1 LDAGGAAVRSSRN
14 RCLLF
19 LLIAFS
25 TLPLSAHVGGKDI
38 FEQLQAGPY
47 KLYITIRPPIVI
59 PGVAAIEVRTIG
71 TPVEGIDATPVPIT
85 GEASKHPPTS
95 DTLVRSKADPNFYT
109 ATIWLMAQGSWEVK
123 LRVHG
128 NGGQNTVAV
137 PVPASAITTLKM
149 QRGVAILLTTL
160 GAFLVAGLAGIVGAS
175 VRESRL
181 APDAIPTPTLRSRA
195 VLATVLSLGL
205 IGLLLWRADLWW
217 NVEAAAASMKLY
229 RPLTMQPV
237 LRGDSLQLKVGVPV
251 NGGPAQSNRDFIP
264 DHGKMMH
271 LYAIREPQMDAVF
284 HLHPTLVGSEFD
296 LQLPKMPS
304 GRYTLY
310 GDVVHANGFPETLVT
325 RLDVP
330 ADLPGMPLAA
340 DDAEGEPAALSQGLL
355 GNRYRLPDGYTM
367 VWDAPPS
374 LVANTAYSLHFRL
387 LDPNGADPTDMQLYL
402 GMTGHAAF
410 VKADDTAFAHVHPD
424 GSAAMASM
432 MLANGDSGTS
442 MAGMN
447 MPGMEPVSNAV
458 DFPYGFPS
466 AGGYRVFVQM
476 KHGATVETGVFDT
489 NVR

>member
-1 LDAGGAAVRSSRN
+1 VRYARN
-14 RCLLF
+14 RWLLL

-25 TLPLSAHVGGKDI
+25 TLTSSAHVGGKDI
-38 FEQLQAGPY
+38 FEELQAGPY

-59 PGVAAIEVRTIG
+59 PGVAAIEVRSIG
-71 TPVEGIDATPVPIT
+71 APVEGIDAAPVPMT
-85 GEASKHPPTS
+85 GEASKHPPRP
-95 DTLVRSKADPNFYT
+95 DTLVRSKADPSFYT
-109 ATIWLMAQGSWEVK
+109 ASLWLMARGSWEVK
-123 LRVHG
+123 LRVYG
-128 NGGQNTVAV
+128 SSGQSTVAV

-149 QRGVAILLTTL
+149 QRGVASVLIAL

-181 APDAIPTPTLRSRA
+181 APGLSPTPNLRRRA
-195 VLATVLSLGL
+195 ALASVLSLGL
-205 IGLLLWRADLWW
+205 IGFLLWRADLWW

-237 LRGDSLQLKVGVPV
+237 LHGDLLQLKVGVPV
-251 NGGPAQSNRDFIP
+251 NGAPGQSNRDFIP

-284 HLHPTLVGSEFD
+284 HLHPTLAGSEFD
-296 LQLPKMPS
+296 LRLPKMPP

-325 RLDVP
+325 RVDVP
-330 ADLPGMPLAA
+330 ADLPGRPLAT
-340 DDAEGEPAALSQGLL
+340 DDAEGEPAPLSQGLL

-374 LVANTAYSLHFRL
+374 LVANTAYSLRFRL
-387 LDPNGADPTDMQLYL
+387 LNPKGGDATDMQLYL

-410 VKADDTAFAHVHPD
+410 VKVDGTAFAHVHPE

-432 MLANGDSGTS
+432 MLANGDSDTS

-447 MPGMEPVSNAV
+447 MPGMEAVSNVV

-466 AGGYRVFVQM
+466 AGRYRVFVQM

-489 NVR
+489 TVR

>member
-1 LDAGGAAVRSSRN
+1 
-14 RCLLF
+14 
-19 LLIAFS
+19 
-25 TLPLSAHVGGKDI
+25 LSAHVGSKDI
-38 FEQLQAGPY
+38 FEELQAGPY

-71 TPVEGIDATPVPIT
+71 TPVEVIDATPVPMT

-95 DTLVRSKADPNFYT
+95 DRLVRSKADPSFYT
-109 ATIWLMAQGSWEVK
+109 ATIWLMARGSWEVK

-128 NGGQNTVAV
+128 SRGQDTVAV
-137 PVPASAITTLKM
+137 PVPASAITTLTM
-149 QRGVAILLTTL
+149 QRGVAIVLIAL

-181 APDAIPTPTLRSRA
+181 APDASPTPTLRRRA
-195 VLATVLSLGL
+195 ALATVLSLGL
-205 IGLLLWRADLWW
+205 IGFLLWRADLWW
-217 NVEAAAASMKLY
+217 NVEAAAASLKLY

-237 LRGDSLQLKVGVPV
+237 LHGDSLQLKVGALANSEGAPT
-251 NGGPAQSNRDFIP
+251 QSNRDFIP

-296 LQLPKMPS
+296 LQLPKMPP

-330 ADLPGMPLAA
+330 VDFPGMPLAT
-340 DDAEGEPAALSQGLL
+340 DDAEGEPPPLSQGLL
-355 GNRYRLPDGYTM
+355 GKRYRLPDGYTM
-367 VWDAPPS
+367 VWDEPPS
-374 LVANTAYSLHFRL
+374 LVANIAYALHFRL
-387 LDPNGADPTDMQLYL
+387 LDPKGADPTDMQLYL

-410 VKADDTAFAHVHPD
+410 VKADETVFAHVHPD
-424 GSAAMASM
+424 GSAAMAAM

-466 AGGYRVFVQM
+466 AGRYRVFVQM

-489 NVR
+489 AVR